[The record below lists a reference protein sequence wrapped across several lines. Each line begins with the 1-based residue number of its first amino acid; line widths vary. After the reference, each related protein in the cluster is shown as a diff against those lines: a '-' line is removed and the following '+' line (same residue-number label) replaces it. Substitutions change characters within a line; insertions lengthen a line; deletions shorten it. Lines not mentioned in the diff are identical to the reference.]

1 MNDVKIP
8 ARIIGHEAAH
18 AVAAQLLGLRVVEMN
33 ITPTSAK
40 STNDPTCVANGCVTT
55 IFHGGDINGFLRKL
69 HAGQATC
76 DDAVRMMTVFLAG
89 PAAQGSG
96 VGGASDRG
104 KAEAIAF
111 QYAGKND
118 AAARALLGI
127 ARTRAE
133 SLVKKYR
140 PSIKKLSAALAAK
153 KTLRGPELQRMLRAV

>member
-18 AVAAQLLGLRVVEMN
+18 AVAAQLLGLRVVEMT
-33 ITPTSAK
+33 ITPTS
-40 STNDPTCVANGCVTT
+40 TGTDDPTCVANGCVTT
-55 IFHGGDINGFLRKL
+55 HFHGGDINSFLRKL
-69 HAGQATC
+69 EAGHATC

-111 QYAGKND
+111 KYAGRND

-133 SLVKKYR
+133 SLVKKHR
-140 PSIKKLSAALAAK
+140 PSIKKISSALAAK
-153 KTLRGPELQRMLRAV
+153 KTLRGAELQRLLRAV